1 MLKNC
6 NIMFYIVNYAYNPNT
21 AISNR
26 LLGYY
31 SALDKL
37 GVETSVI
44 FLIPDK
50 KKSKISVKYKN
61 LQIIYLWEE
70 GYYKNKLVRYIWTL
84 INYHRFKRKLKSGDI
99 VYTYGINPIT
109 KKLRK
114 IKDIKLYAEKTEH
127 ISVSAGGFLTTLSKK
142 GIIRVA
148 KQLDGLFVI
157 SEPLKQSFIECGVDE
172 SKILI
177 INMIVDPSRFK
188 NLYKQ
193 QVTERY
199 IAYCGTVSNNKDGVD
214 QLLKAFAILAQKIND
229 IKLYIIG
236 DIPSAND
243 KLNNLTL
250 INTLEI
256 SDRIVFTGKVSAQD
270 MPQIL
275 KNAEV
280 LALDRPDSIQSRCGF
295 PTKLGEYLLTGNPVV
310 ITKVGDIP
318 KFLTDRVS
326 ALLAEESNPEEFASK
341 LEWVLNH
348 KDEAKEI
355 GRRGAN
361 VAMENFNNE
370 IETRKILE
378 FIKKH

>member
-1 MLKNC
+1 
-6 NIMFYIVNYAYNPNT
+6 MFYIVNYAYNPNT

-70 GYYKNKLVRYIWTL
+70 VYYKNKLVRYIWTL

>member
-1 MLKNC
+1 
-6 NIMFYIVNYAYNPNT
+6 MFYIVNYAYNPNT